1 MGATI
6 SAPVPTIKQ
15 KWRDHPPSSYSLKIQ
30 NFSQLENSTASSD
43 HKYQSRFFS
52 SGGHKWRLIV
62 YPKGN
67 VKDNGSGF
75 ISMYVEVDSTS
86 LVSTPPTEVFA
97 KLRFFVYNKKINK
110 YFTIQD
116 VEVKRFNA
124 LKLVWGLL
132 KVLPYETFIHPEN
145 GYIFEGGQCEFG
157 IDVIVPPPLTN
168 WEIVSFDEKLLSYPK
183 FSWTVKNFSE
193 LREEIYTSN
202 SFPMGG
208 RKWVLKVYPKGR
220 SRADGKYLSVFL
232 YLADSE
238 ILKPD
243 EKIFMQGIV
252 RLRNPF
258 GSNHLAHQISC
269 WHEEKKNGWGWD
281 NFVRLAELKQTYLD
295 KEDTLKFETEFKVVS
310 EAKYS
315 PINT

>member
-1 MGATI
+1 
-6 SAPVPTIKQ
+6 
-15 KWRDHPPSSYSLKIQ
+15 
-30 NFSQLENSTASSD
+30 
-43 HKYQSRFFS
+43 
-52 SGGHKWRLIV
+52 IV
-62 YPKGN
+62 LYPKGN
-67 VKDNGSGF
+67 VKDNGRF
-75 ISMYVEVDSTS
+75 ISMYVEMDSTS
-86 LVSTPPTEVFA
+86 LVSTPPTEAFA
-97 KLRFFVYNKKINK
+97 KLRFFIYNKKINK
-110 YFTIQD
+110 YFTIHD

-132 KVLPYETFIHPEN
+132 KVLPYATFINPEN

-157 IDVIVPPPLTN
+157 VDVIVPPALTN
-168 WEIVSFDEKLLSYPK
+168 LEIVSFDEKLLSSPK

-238 ILKPD
+238 ILKQD

-252 RLRNPF
+252 RLLNPF

-269 WHEEKKNGWGWD
+269 WHEEVKNGWGWD
-281 NFVRLAELKQTYLD
+281 NFVRLAELEQTYLD

>member
-52 SGGHKWRLIV
+52 SGD
-62 YPKGN
+62 PKGN

-132 KVLPYETFIHPEN
+132 K
-145 GYIFEGGQCEFG
+145 GGQCEFG